1 MKRVSG
7 ETQARAGLLR
17 EAVEFPSLEVY
28 ERHADAALRDVR

>member
-7 ETQARAGLLR
+7 ETQAWAGLLR

-28 ERHADAALRDVR
+28 ERRADAALRDVR